1 MKNILMD
8 RLAKALIDIFG
19 EDHVE
24 KDSLS
29 VSVGEAHGNFEW
41 LEREVV
47 IKFKHIVKC

>member
-1 MKNILMD
+1 MRSNVMD
-8 RLAKALIDIFG
+8 RLARALIDVFG

-29 VSVGEAHGNFEW
+29 VFVGDAHSDFEW